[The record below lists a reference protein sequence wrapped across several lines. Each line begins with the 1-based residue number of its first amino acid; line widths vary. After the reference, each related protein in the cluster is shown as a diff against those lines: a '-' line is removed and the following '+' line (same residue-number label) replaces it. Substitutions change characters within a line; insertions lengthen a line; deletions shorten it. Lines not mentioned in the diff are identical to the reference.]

1 MEIANLNKEFKQGDQ
16 KAGFTLVADQWNYN
30 FDTFQTGSVG
40 PSSAQPRVE
49 FFFFFLRFCYRMEN
63 REIADAAD
71 SGHTEITDA
80 NDFHSH
86 SDSAPLPLNSPE
98 WKHTQTFM

>member
-1 MEIANLNKEFKQGDQ
+1 MCAVKVVLFLSLLTLRMEIANLNKEFKQGDQ

-49 FFFFFLRFCYRMEN
+49 FFFFFFTVLLQDGEQRN
-63 REIADAAD
+63 R
-71 SGHTEITDA
+71 
-80 NDFHSH
+80 
-86 SDSAPLPLNSPE
+86 
-98 WKHTQTFM
+98 

>member
-1 MEIANLNKEFKQGDQ
+1 
-16 KAGFTLVADQWNYN
+16 
-30 FDTFQTGSVG
+30 
-40 PSSAQPRVE
+40 
-49 FFFFFLRFCYRMEN
+49 MEN